1 MSSPIATRQKCPIWR
16 RKPVSSEVPDPIR
29 SGGRFHIV
37 ACEACGFIFV
47 VDPPADT
54 ANHAEEGQQLVW
66 RFRSRHEQIRRLL
79 LAHLKPGASVLEIGC
94 GRGELGYIMRN
105 DPLSYIGY
113 EPARGLAEFGIAA
126 GVQIVREPYN
136 GGRSADAVVIDNV
149 IEHVTAGH
157 AEMIRTAAASLN
169 PDGLLIV
176 ITPNVDDLR
185 RLSPTWRRKNLWV
198 PPDHINYF
206 SARDI
211 SRMFRD
217 AGLVDRRFKFAPLT
231 LSDWKYFPRAIAECL
246 GLSIL
251 GHNVFGVKN

>member
-1 MSSPIATRQKCPIWR
+1 MPSRATRQKCPICGENR
-16 RKPVSSEVPDPIR
+16 FRQKFPIDR
-29 SGGRFHIV
+29 SGERFHIV

-136 GGRSADAVVIDNV
+136 GGKSTDAVVIDNV
-149 IEHVTAGH
+149 IEHVTEP

-169 PDGLLIV
+169 PNGLLIV

-217 AGLVDRRFKFAPLT
+217 AGIVDQRFRFSSLT
-231 LSDWKYFPRAIAECL
+231 PADWKYFPRAIAECL